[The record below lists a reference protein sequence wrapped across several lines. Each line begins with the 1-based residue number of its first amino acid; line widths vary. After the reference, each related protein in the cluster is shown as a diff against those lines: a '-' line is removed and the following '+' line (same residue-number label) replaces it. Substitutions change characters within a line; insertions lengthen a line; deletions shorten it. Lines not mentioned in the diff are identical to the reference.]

1 MTPGKMN
8 DYKLGFSMLKT
19 KQTKRRTFW
28 MDLLWLTLLF
38 APIYFLFLGNR
49 PFATPDEARYVE
61 IPREILATGD
71 WITPRLNG
79 VKYFEKPPLLY
90 WTEAAFQYAFGLKE
104 WAMRLPIVLFGLT
117 GILSTYAF
125 GQRVFNR
132 QAGFY
137 SAFILGSSCLY
148 FVMSRLIILDMAVSL
163 FVTLSLFCFYIAQQ
177 EAKEKNRRLFYAL
190 FTVFC
195 ALGVLTKGIMA
206 LAVPGVVI
214 VLWATYSRRW
224 RAIFPTY
231 LPSNL
236 ILFLIIAAPWHIL
249 ASLRTPEF
257 AYKYFIVEHV
267 LRYATTIHLRH
278 QPVWFFIPII
288 IGGFLPWSALFVPA
302 FTKAFRD
309 RYMHVNAFLL
319 IWAAFVFVF
328 FSISQSKLI
337 PYILPLF
344 PPIALMLGSLI
355 SEWLTQKLH
364 SKWPLKHICWLS
376 LLCAV
381 AGWQAHRYFPEL
393 TSDKAALSPYV
404 KALSLCFFAIASCSL
419 PFGLSGNHL
428 GTWKKR
434 YLFPFF
440 KNNLGIRL
448 LGISLAS
455 LSILFVLIPASPHI
469 QRPSLSTLVQTA
481 LAHRKP
487 GEQIASYM
495 AYFQDLP
502 VYANEIVTVVDAKG
516 ELEFGTTIEDT
527 RTWMMSREDFRKRL
541 KIDKTPIWIFV
552 RDNSF
557 IYLKNDNPG
566 IRFREIALENGVYL
580 IVTEAK

>member
-1 MTPGKMN
+1 
-8 DYKLGFSMLKT
+8 MLNKI
-19 KQTKRRTFW
+19 KQTETRAFW
-28 MDLLWLTLLF
+28 MDLFWLTLLF

-61 IPREILATGD
+61 IPREMLATGD

-90 WTEAAFQYAFGLKE
+90 WIEAAFQYAFGLKE
-104 WAMRLPIVLFGLT
+104 WVMRLPIVLFGLT

-132 QAGFY
+132 QVALY
-137 SAFILGSSCLY
+137 SAFILGSSCIY

-177 EAKEKNRRLFYAL
+177 ETTGEKRRIFYAL

-214 VLWATYSRRW
+214 ILWATYSRRW
-224 RAIFPTY
+224 RAIFPAY

-236 ILFLIIAAPWHIL
+236 ILFLAIAAPWHIL
-249 ASLRTPEF
+249 ASLKTPEF

-267 LRYATTIHLRH
+267 LRYATKIHLRH

-288 IGGFLPWSALFVPA
+288 IGGFIPWSALFIPA
-302 FTKAFRD
+302 FAKAFRE

-344 PPIALMLGSLI
+344 PPIALLLGNEIHTCLNDQSRAKI
-355 SEWLTQKLH
+355 
-364 SKWPLKHICWLS
+364 PLKIINILA
-376 LLCAV
+376 LICAV
-381 AGWQAHRYFPEL
+381 GAYISSYFFPEIMTTKVL
-393 TSDKAALSPYV
+393 LLPYI
-404 KALSLCFFAIASCSL
+404 KYLIICFIFIAFFAEKFNLFNILSLCYFS
-419 PFGLSGNHL
+419 
-428 GTWKKR
+428 
-434 YLFPFF
+434 
-440 KNNLGIRL
+440 LGIL
-448 LGISLAS
+448 NFYNPYKHPLPPL
-455 LSILFVLIPASPHI
+455 
-469 QRPSLSTLVQTA
+469 
-481 LAHRKP
+481 
-487 GEQIASYM
+487 
-495 AYFQDLP
+495 LP
-502 VYANEIVTVVDAKG
+502 VLV
-516 ELEFGTTIEDT
+516 
-527 RTWMMSREDFRKRL
+527 
-541 KIDKTPIWIFV
+541 
-552 RDNSF
+552 
-557 IYLKNDNPG
+557 
-566 IRFREIALENGVYL
+566 
-580 IVTEAK
+580 

>member
-1 MTPGKMN
+1 MI
-8 DYKLGFSMLKT
+8 KT
-19 KQTKRRTFW
+19 KQTNTRTFW
-28 MDLLWLTLLF
+28 MDLFWLTLLF

-90 WTEAAFQYAFGLKE
+90 WIEAIFQYLFGLKE

-132 QAGFY
+132 QVGFY
-137 SAFILGSSCLY
+137 SAFILGSSCIY

-177 EAKEKNRRLFYAL
+177 ETAETKRRLFYAL
-190 FTVFC
+190 FTIFC

-224 RAIFPTY
+224 RAIFPAY

-236 ILFLIIAAPWHIL
+236 ILFLTIAAPWHIL
-249 ASLRTPEF
+249 ASLKTPEF

-267 LRYATTIHLRH
+267 LRYTTTIHLRH
-278 QPVWFFIPII
+278 QPIWFFIPII
-288 IGGFLPWSALFVPA
+288 VGGFLPWSALFISA
-302 FTKAFRD
+302 FAKAFRD

-319 IWAAFVFVF
+319 IWTAFVFVF

-344 PPIALMLGSLI
+344 PPMALLLGNLI
-355 SEWLTQKLH
+355 NEWLTKKTH
-364 SKWPLKHICWLS
+364 TKWPLKHICWLS
-376 LLCAV
+376 FLCGIA
-381 AGWQAHRYFPEL
+381 AWQAHRFFPEL
-393 TSDKAALSPYV
+393 TTNKAALDPYV
-404 KALSLCFFAIASCSL
+404 KALALCFFAISACSL
-419 PFGLSGNHL
+419 PFGLSGN
-428 GTWKKR
+428 
-434 YLFPFF
+434 YLTKW
-440 KNNLGIRL
+440 KNNSPFLVLKNSLGMRL
-448 LGISLAS
+448 LGVSLAS

-469 QRPSLSTLVQTA
+469 QRPSLNTLVQTA
-481 LAHRKP
+481 LTQRKP
-487 GEQIASYM
+487 GEQLASYM

-502 VYANEIVTVVDAKG
+502 VYANEIVTVVDTKG

-527 RTWMMSREDFRKRL
+527 TSWMMSREDFKKRL
-541 KIDKTPIWIFV
+541 ETNKAAIWIFV

-557 IYLKNDNPG
+557 MHLKNDNPG
-566 IRFREIALENGVYL
+566 IMFKEIALENGVHL
-580 IVTEAK
+580 ITSKKMNQ

>member
-1 MTPGKMN
+1 MPNTT
-8 DYKLGFSMLKT
+8 KT
-19 KQTKRRTFW
+19 RTFW
-28 MDLLWLTLLF
+28 MDLFWLTLLF

-61 IPREILATGD
+61 IPREMLATGD

-90 WTEAAFQYAFGLKE
+90 WIEAVFQYTFGLKE

-125 GQRVFNR
+125 GQRVFSR
-132 QAGFY
+132 QAALYASFV
-137 SAFILGSSCLY
+137 LGSSCIY

-177 EAKEKNRRLFYAL
+177 ETTIKKRRLFYAL
-190 FTVFC
+190 FTIFC

-214 VLWATYSRRW
+214 ILWATYSRRW
-224 RAIFPTY
+224 RAIFPAY

-236 ILFLIIAAPWHIL
+236 VLFLIIAAPWHIL
-249 ASLRTPEF
+249 ASLKTPEF

-278 QPVWFFIPII
+278 QPIWFFIPII
-288 IGGFLPWSALFVPA
+288 IGGFIPWSALFVPA
-302 FTKAFRD
+302 FLKAFHD

-319 IWAAFVFVF
+319 IWSAFVFVF
-328 FSISQSKLI
+328 FSLSQSKLI

-344 PPIALMLGSLI
+344 PPIALLLGNLI
-355 SEWLTQKLH
+355 NEWLTKG
-364 SKWPLKHICWLS
+364 SPYKWPLKHVCWLS
-376 LLCAV
+376 FLCGIA
-381 AGWQAHRYFPEL
+381 AWKAHRFFPEL
-393 TSDKAALSPYV
+393 TTNKAALIPYV

-419 PFGLSGNHL
+419 PFGLSG
-428 GTWKKR
+428 R
-434 YLFPFF
+434 YLTKWKSRYIFPLL

-448 LGISLAS
+448 FGVFLAS
-455 LSILFVLIPASPHI
+455 LSILLVLIPASPHI
-469 QRPSLSTLVQTA
+469 QRPSLNTLVKTA
-481 LAHRKP
+481 LSQRKP
-487 GEQIASYM
+487 GELLTSYM

-502 VYANEIVTVVDAKG
+502 VYANEVVTVVDAKG

-527 RTWMMSREDFRKRL
+527 RSWMMSREDFKKRL
-541 KIDKTPIWIFV
+541 EGNKTPIWIFV

-557 IYLKNDNPG
+557 THLKNDNPG
-566 IRFREIALENGVYL
+566 TNFKEVALENGVYL
-580 IVTEAK
+580 VVSEAKSK

>member
-1 MTPGKMN
+1 MPNT
-8 DYKLGFSMLKT
+8 T
-19 KQTKRRTFW
+19 KQTATRTFW
-28 MDLLWLTLLF
+28 MDLFWLTLLF

-61 IPREILATGD
+61 IPREMLATGD

-90 WTEAAFQYAFGLKE
+90 WIEAVFQYVFGLKE

-132 QAGFY
+132 HVGLY
-137 SAFILGSSCLY
+137 SAFILGSSCIY

-163 FVTLSLFCFYIAQQ
+163 FVTLSLFCFYNAQQ
-177 EAKEKNRRLFYAL
+177 EAKEKDRRLFYAL

-224 RAIFPTY
+224 RAIFPAY

-236 ILFLIIAAPWHIL
+236 ILFLLIAAPWHIL
-249 ASLRTPEF
+249 ASLKTPEF

-267 LRYATTIHLRH
+267 LRYATKIHLRH

-288 IGGFLPWSALFVPA
+288 IGGFIPWSALFPHA
-302 FTKAFRD
+302 FAKAFRE

-319 IWAAFVFVF
+319 VWIAFVFVF

-344 PPIALMLGSLI
+344 PPIALLLGNLI
-355 SEWLTQKLH
+355 NEWLTKGSP

-376 LLCAV
+376 FLCAL
-381 AGWQAHRYFPEL
+381 AGCLAYRFFPEL
-393 TSDKAALSPYV
+393 TTNKAALVPYINV
-404 KALSLCFFAIASCSL
+404 LSLCFLTISACSL
-419 PFGLSGNHL
+419 PFGLSGNYL
-428 GTWKKR
+428 TKWKNSC
-434 YLFPFF
+434 LFPLL

-448 LGISLAS
+448 FGVSLAS
-455 LSILFVLIPASPHI
+455 LSILFVLIPASPYI
-469 QRPSLSTLVQTA
+469 QRPSLNTLVQTA
-481 LAHRKP
+481 LSLRRP
-487 GEQIASYM
+487 GEQLASYM

-502 VYANEIVTVVDAKG
+502 VYANEIVTVVDTKG

-527 RTWMMSREDFRKRL
+527 RFWMMSREDFKKRL
-541 KIDKTPIWIFV
+541 ETNKTPIWIFV

-557 IYLKNDNPG
+557 VHLKNDNP
-566 IRFREIALENGVYL
+566 RVNFKEIALENGVYL
-580 IVTEAK
+580 VVSEAK

>member
-1 MTPGKMN
+1 MHNT
-8 DYKLGFSMLKT
+8 T
-19 KQTKRRTFW
+19 KQTATRTFW

-61 IPREILATGD
+61 IPREMLATGD

-90 WTEAAFQYAFGLKE
+90 WIEAIFQYVFGLKE

-132 QAGFY
+132 HIGLY
-137 SAFILGSSCLY
+137 SAFILGSSCIY

-177 EAKEKNRRLFYAL
+177 EILIKKRRLFYAL

-214 VLWATYSRRW
+214 ILWATYSRRW
-224 RAIFPTY
+224 RAIFPAY

-249 ASLRTPEF
+249 ASLKTPEF

-288 IGGFLPWSALFVPA
+288 IGGFIPWSALFVPA
-302 FTKAFRD
+302 FAKAFRE

-319 IWAAFVFVF
+319 IWSAFVFVF

-344 PPIALMLGSLI
+344 PPIALLLGSI
-355 SEWLTQKLH
+355 INEWLAKK
-364 SKWPLKHICWLS
+364 SYPKWPLKHICWLS

-381 AGWQAHRYFPEL
+381 AALQAHRFFPEL
-393 TSDKAALSPYV
+393 TTNKAALGPYV
-404 KALSLCFFAIASCSL
+404 KALSLCFFSIASCSL
-419 PFGLSGNHL
+419 PFSLSESYL
-428 GTWKKR
+428 TKWKTL
-434 YLFPFF
+434 YLFTLL
-440 KNNLGIRL
+440 KSNLGIRL
-448 LGISLAS
+448 FGISLAS

-469 QRPSLSTLVQTA
+469 QRPSLNTLVQTA
-481 LAHRKP
+481 LSHRKP
-487 GEQIASYM
+487 GEPLASYM

-502 VYANEIVTVVDAKG
+502 VYANEIVTVVDTKS

-527 RTWMMSREDFRKRL
+527 TSWMMSREDFKKRL
-541 KIDKTPIWIFV
+541 GTNKAPIWIFV

-557 IYLKNDNPG
+557 VHLKNDNPG
-566 IRFREIALENGVYL
+566 VKFKEVALENGVYL
-580 IVTEAK
+580 VVSEAK